1 MIGKPITGSLPVH
14 TLCVTDVGVEY
25 QVVFP
30 NPNALGVE
38 QYSIPPNTK
47 VLSSVSPGWTQWYRL
62 LLYLVFI
69 S

>member
-1 MIGKPITGSLPVH
+1 M
-14 TLCVTDVGVEY
+14 LCVTGAGGEY
-25 QVVFP
+25 PATLPTP
-30 NPNALGVE
+30 NVLGVE
-38 QYSIPPNTK
+38 QYSIPPNSK